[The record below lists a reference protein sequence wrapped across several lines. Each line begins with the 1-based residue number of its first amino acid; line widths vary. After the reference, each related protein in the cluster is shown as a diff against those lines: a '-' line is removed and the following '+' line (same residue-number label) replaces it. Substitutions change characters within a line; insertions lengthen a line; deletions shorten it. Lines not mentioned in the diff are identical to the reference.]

1 MADYMLPTNM
11 APLPAGLFDAF
22 PADPG
27 PFIDAMESGMQSF
40 ASAHSG
46 GGMAAAG
53 DAFMSTMHD
62 HCAAGDI
69 PGMTPE
75 AFDTFADAFT
85 EIAGPGLM
93 TMPADASAADMAEVF
108 QNAAEV
114 MMPEGVDMP
123 PEMGDMFGNMA
134 NVCDGLDDCG
144 PHELGEEFGPE
155 MPDGFVAGD
164 PSPLPEGDF
173 APPADFVEADPDGE
187 GTPPEAPPAP
197 PGAPPAGDGMNI
209 MDDAAADVLG
219 GAIGGEADAPA
230 GAGLDNA
237 ADTAI
242 GAAIDS
248 ATDQGLA
255 EGQPDAAT
263 PVDAPDDVVV
273 VEDVPEDDAAPDD
286 VSPA

>member
-62 HCAAGDI
+62 HCAAGDV

-75 AFDTFADAFT
+75 TFDTFADAFT

-93 TMPADASAADMAEVF
+93 TMPADASAADVAEVF
-108 QNAAEV
+108 QNAAEI

-123 PEMGDMFGNMA
+123 PEMGPTKVHEMYSLFLDAGNA
-134 NVCDGLDDCG
+134 EVLVNGR
-144 PHELGEEFGPE
+144 
-155 MPDGFVAGD
+155 
-164 PSPLPEGDF
+164 PLKGKVVERDF
-173 APPADFVEADPDGE
+173 AHTKKSTAFLAFSE
-187 GTPPEAPPAP
+187 TW
-197 PGAPPAGDGMNI
+197 I
-209 MDDAAADVLG
+209 
-219 GAIGGEADAPA
+219 
-230 GAGLDNA
+230 DN
-237 ADTAI
+237 
-242 GAAIDS
+242 S
-248 ATDQGLA
+248 
-255 EGQPDAAT
+255 
-263 PVDAPDDVVV
+263 
-273 VEDVPEDDAAPDD
+273 
-286 VSPA
+286 